1 MSSPPKI
8 GGMKLHDAVIP
19 DLAAGLYRV
28 TSGLDISDNGSAL
41 SAPADQHTHFE
52 VHAPRFALDPN
63 EITDCFPPPG
73 ANGAFA
79 ERLPHISLGR
89 RTLPWE
95 RRISEN
101 DVSGDK
107 PWMALLLLREDEA
120 DIESGPLNQKLP
132 AAIVAKLQN
141 MNPIDGDPTIAV
153 LKVRELD
160 TFRQIIPRRRET
172 SLLAHVRQVNL
183 ADTALAGKDD
193 DGWFSVLSSNRLPVV
208 NPLEEENKYMAC
220 LVSLEA
226 REDIWNIPDR
236 GQPPAMILLYSW
248 RFTSTGASGTFEQ
261 LAANLDLAPF
271 GGGAAAEG
279 LLDEKGRLEVEHTQH
294 SGEKNSAKYRGPLIG
309 ASAEAAE
316 DSPEDI
322 SHAAAY
328 ELGRLL
334 GIADGRFL
342 RELVDWHRK
351 AEAEIRASLE
361 ADELAAR
368 ISFVGGM
375 ESMLTVSG
383 LQNSLISNLNVTN
396 LKIADIGRIT
406 LEGDLP

>member
-1 MSSPPKI
+1 M
-8 GGMKLHDAVIP
+8 
-19 DLAAGLYRV
+19 
-28 TSGLDISDNGSAL
+28 
-41 SAPADQHTHFE
+41 
-52 VHAPRFALDPN
+52 
-63 EITDCFPPPG
+63 
-73 ANGAFA
+73 
-79 ERLPHISLGR
+79 
-89 RTLPWE
+89 
-95 RRISEN
+95 
-101 DVSGDK
+101 
-107 PWMALLLLREDEA
+107 
-120 DIESGPLNQKLP
+120 
-132 AAIVAKLQN
+132 
-141 MNPIDGDPTIAV
+141 
-153 LKVRELD
+153 VRELD
-160 TFRQIIPRRRET
+160 TFRQIVPRRRET
-172 SLLAHVRQVNL
+172 SLLAHVRQINL

-208 NPLEEENKYMAC
+208 NLLEEENKYMVC

-226 REDIWNIPDR
+226 RDDIWNVPN
-236 GQPPAMILLYSW
+236 GASPPALILLYSW
-248 RFTSTGASGTFEQ
+248 RFASTGASGTFEQ

-294 SGEKNSAKYRGPLIG
+294 SGQKGRAKYRGPLIG
-309 ASAEAAE
+309 VSAEAAE

-322 SHAAAY
+322 SYAAAY

-368 ISFVGGM
+368 ISFVSGL

-383 LQNSLISNLNVTN
+383 IQNSLISNLNVTN

-406 LEGDLP
+406 LEGDRP